1 MHGHL
6 HSQAVLAQ
14 GEAASGWK
22 TLTNALTQ
30 VATGFQTITRGEREL
45 LLVLQLR
52 DLQNLSLL
60 RFRKLV

>member
-1 MHGHL
+1 MDIYIL
-6 HSQAVLAQ
+6 RWSWLRE

-45 LLVLQLR
+45 TASCSAAQEPAESKPALV
-52 DLQNLSLL
+52 
-60 RFRKLV
+60 